1 MISAAQ
7 TYTNLSLTGA
17 SPVGLVV
24 ALYDNALKSL
34 HRARRAMDA
43 NDIEQRTKCLN
54 HVLTIIGHLEGTLD
68 MERGGEVARTLV
80 QFYSYSRAAILQV
93 SLKNSTEK
101 LVDLA
106 SHFASLRD
114 AWQQVDAE
122 VGEGIGSQVGAA

>member
-34 HRARRAMDA
+34 HRARRAMEA

-68 MERGGEVARTLV
+68 MEHGGEVARTLV
-80 QFYSYSRAAILQV
+80 QFYAYSRAAILEV

-106 SHFASLRD
+106 SHFASLRET
-114 AWQQVDAE
+114 WQVVDAE
-122 VGEGIGSQVGAA
+122 VGESVGSLSGGA